1 MSNHRHP
8 GNGQGV
14 NSPNSSSA
22 TNPNYFENFS
32 SMSTLASAAHAQGQ
46 TQQQNH
52 SIHAHQD
59 HSSAG
64 FSDLDSALYN
74 VLADSGAGANPYGE
88 YDETTG
94 MDGGHVGG
102 HDGGFGAAQSG
113 NVFAGWYEQHGL
125 PDILS
130 NFQGLSDQH
139 HTIRV
144 EQARN
149 GTGAGGPGGLASAGF
164 NGGPNAAKAN
174 TQGSQDRQ
182 SHVAKS
188 SRPGRKVQRQTTESS
203 EVSPVPPPS
212 QPSQSK
218 ASTPLET
225 ERLSKANTHSSTRTV
240 PDRSSVRSRSDFRPK
255 TSIPTDMAPEDYARQ
270 CILAA
275 YSSRLNPFALH
286 LEEYELLKNHISQL
300 QVTSYLNIRNGILR
314 LWTRNPLVS
323 VTREEASGCA
333 KDYRW
338 FDAADV
344 AYEWLV
350 RRGYINFGC
359 LEVPDTTGTLSRMKA
374 RQKTIVVI
382 GAGMAGLGCA
392 RQLQGLFAQFGE
404 RLTARGEEVP
414 KVVILEGRGRIGGR
428 VYSHPLRTQ
437 SSGNLPP
444 GLRCT
449 ADMGAQIITGFDN
462 GNPLSIVIRGQLA
475 LHYHPIK
482 DNSILYDSDGSI
494 IDKERDGLLENL
506 FNDILDRASVYRH
519 KVAQPQTIEGDRELI
534 EIGRDPTGEGG
545 KVIGMVQSP
554 KDSAL
559 QAGST
564 AEGSTRNGDTE
575 IAPAGLDKLTG
586 RAHIVPGSSSKAPAT
601 AQAVALGWPLKEGAP
616 PTQTLDL
623 STAVESSEH
632 PTLGAVMDEALRQY
646 QNIVDLTPQDMRL
659 LNWHYAN
666 LEYANAA
673 NLRDLSLS
681 GWDQD
686 IGNEFEGEHAEIIG
700 GYLQVPRGIWRCP
713 TKLDVRKQ
721 CVVKRVM
728 YTAEGAE
735 GDSKAIIDCENGV
748 TIEADAVVVTLP
760 LGVLKEQS
768 VSFEPAL
775 PEWKTGPIERLGFG
789 TLNKVVLVYEKSF
802 WDEERDMFGL
812 LRRPEAGESLN
823 QGDYVA
829 CRGRFYLFWNC
840 IKTSG
845 RPMLVALMAGDAAH
859 QTESDDDDDL
869 VAEATEVLGKMFAH
883 THVPEPLE
891 VIITR
896 WGKDRFTRGSY
907 SYVGSQA
914 RSDDYDLMAKPVGS
928 LYFAGEATCGTHPA
942 TVHGAYI
949 SGLRAAAEVVESMLG
964 PIKVPSPLVPPK
976 PRLDSTTYPSL
987 SGKRKADDSAA
998 RRLRDLREARLE
1010 AFEAEIKASLLEK
1023 LGERP
1028 TKPGRGAANPFLLY
1042 QKDHWVICK
1051 NKCDEARR
1059 KTTNNPDA
1067 KASRNEVRAALGQMW
1082 RDASDEVK
1090 RPYLAETASN
1100 KEANSAS
1107 QETFKRRVEEW
1118 DKAAETFRMEYLE
1131 KNPSKPSDEEVALLE
1146 EAQLERETT
1155 KRARK
1160 LGGYVEDSDSSYGV

>member
-8 GNGQGV
+8 GNGHGI
-14 NSPNSSSA
+14 NSPNSSST

-46 TQQQNH
+46 PQQQNH
-52 SIHAHQD
+52 SIHGHD

-64 FSDLDSALYN
+64 FPDLDSALYN
-74 VLADSGAGANPYGE
+74 VLSDPNAGANPYGE

-102 HDGGFGAAQSG
+102 PDGGYGTAQPG
-113 NVFAGWYEQHGL
+113 NDFTGWYEQPGL

-130 NFQGLSDQH
+130 NFQGLPDQQ
-139 HTIRV
+139 HTIRA

-149 GTGAGGPGGLASAGF
+149 GTGTGGSGGLATASAGF
-164 NGGPNAAKAN
+164 NGGLVTTKTNP
-174 TQGSQDRQ
+174 QVPLDRQ
-182 SHVAKS
+182 PHVAIP
-188 SRPGRKVQRQTTESS
+188 SRPDRKAHRQTTESS
-203 EVSPVPPPS
+203 EVSSAPP
-212 QPSQSK
+212 PSQSK

-240 PDRSSVRSRSDFRPK
+240 PDRSSIRSRSDFRPK
-255 TSIPTDMAPEDYARQ
+255 TSIPTDMAPEDYGRQ

-275 YSSRLNPFALH
+275 YASRLNPFALH
-286 LEEYELLKNHISQL
+286 PDEYELLRDHINQL

-359 LEVPDTTGTLSRMKA
+359 LEVPDTTGTLTKA
-374 RQKTIVVI
+374 RAKRKTIVVI

-414 KVVILEGRGRIGGR
+414 KVVVLEGRGRIGGR

-437 SSGNLPP
+437 CLENLPP

-482 DNSILYDSDGSI
+482 DNSILYESDGSV

-519 KVAQPQTIEGDRELI
+519 KVPQPQTIEGDRELI

-545 KVIGMVQSP
+545 KVIGMVQGP
-554 KDSAL
+554 KDSVL
-559 QAGST
+559 QTGNT
-564 AEGSTRNGDTE
+564 AEGCTRNGDTE
-575 IAPAGLDKLTG
+575 MVPAGLDKLTG
-586 RAHIVPGSSSKAPAT
+586 KAHVIPGSSSKAPAT
-601 AQAVALGWPLKEGAP
+601 MQAVALGWPLKEGVS

-623 STAVESSEH
+623 STIVESSEH
-632 PTLGAVMDEALRQY
+632 PTLGVVMDEALRQY
-646 QNIVDLTPQDMRL
+646 QDIVDLTPQDMRL

-673 NLRDLSLS
+673 NLHDLSLG

-686 IGNEFEGEHAEIIG
+686 IGNEFEGEHAEIVG

-728 YTAEGAE
+728 YTPEDTE
-735 GDSKAIIDCENGV
+735 GDSKAIVDCDNGMI
-748 TIEADAVVVTLP
+748 IEADAVVVTLP
-760 LGVLKEQS
+760 LGVLKAQS
-768 VSFEPAL
+768 VSFEPVL

-789 TLNKVVLVYEKSF
+789 TLNKVVLVYEKPF
-802 WDEERDMFGL
+802 WDEQRDMFGL
-812 LRRPEAGESLN
+812 LRRSEAGESLS

-829 CRGRFYLFWNC
+829 RRGRFYLFWNC

-859 QTESDDDDDL
+859 QTESDSDDDL
-869 VAEATEVLGKMFAH
+869 VAEATDVLGRMFAH
-883 THVPEPLE
+883 THVPEPSE

-896 WGKDRFTRGSY
+896 WGKDRFTKGSY
-907 SYVGSQA
+907 SYVGSHA
-914 RSDDYDLMAKPVGS
+914 RPDDYDLMAKAVGN

-942 TVHGAYI
+942 TVHGAYL
-949 SGLRAAAEVVESMLG
+949 SGLRAAAEVVESILG

-976 PRLDSTTYPSL
+976 PRLDSATYPSL

-998 RRLRDLREARLE
+998 RRLRDLRETRLE
-1010 AFEAEIKASLLEK
+1010 AYENEMKAALLEK

-1082 RDASDEVK
+1082 RDASNEVK
-1090 RPYLAETASN
+1090 RPYLEETASN

-1107 QETFKRRVEEW
+1107 QETFKKRVEEW
-1118 DKAAETFRMEYLE
+1118 DKAAESFRMEYRE
-1131 KNPSKPSDEEVALLE
+1131 KNPSKSSGEEITLLE
-1146 EAQLERETT
+1146 EVQQERETT

-1160 LGGYVEDSDSSYGV
+1160 LGGYVEDSDSSYGA